1 MASALPDVALQ
12 RIVTPA
18 RNELTRLRRPSPN
31 GVVPVSRSGWDTV
44 LNDAGVAA
52 VGRRFLTELL
62 EVVDPAL
69 RSSAKRLRAV
79 TNQFVRVVASI
90 EDDLWYLDAFLP
102 SAGRGQTARDALI
115 DAGIAALD
123 YAMDLCDLEAIT
135 PHRTNVET
143 AMADLLAVSGSFP
156 YPDDSCE
163 AAFGVA
169 FDALLDS
176 TGIFS
181 ATRLLSAYYGRY
193 PELVRRLNSLLSVI
207 TPEPPNL
214 LDALH
219 PAEALVLSERPLIAL
234 RTAIRIRELINS
246 KLGTDAEGVATPLRE
261 LKLGVDRSAA
271 NHAGMVRVVTQLK
284 TAETSAER
292 ASLSLDLYRRMVEG
306 QLRPWA
312 WTLLRIC
319 GRTAPKAPELG
330 SLRDQLLA
338 EGLPLLRDAAQSILA
353 QARNASA
360 HEDYLWDDDRGV
372 LIVGD
377 SFVQI
382 EDLERAT
389 SLAYAFMAG
398 AECGWTCTR
407 SGSPALARLLDAE
420 DPPGGLSAINARTAL
435 SHFGTNGLRVGR
447 WKIDA
452 GILSVAIDE
461 LPPRG
466 INPCFQAV
474 MWSSRH
480 LGAVNRFIVTLPDSP
495 TPAMDLTRPALDAT
509 FFVWREARL
518 KFSAMPMS
526 TFLPANAWARLAVE
540 LPDQA
545 AQSVAW
551 LAINDAVHAYL
562 DAEEAKG
569 ALLDRVRPLISR
581 LQLIGT
587 SLVATI
593 STLPQSA
600 VGPLEEVLELV
611 IPAVTWNESAAR
623 GLSTAPAAR
632 LEGQIRHLYE
642 SWPAVAVLPTVDA
655 RPLDQ
660 VED

>member
-1 MASALPDVALQ
+1 
-12 RIVTPA
+12 
-18 RNELTRLRRPSPN
+18 
-31 GVVPVSRSGWDTV
+31 V
-44 LNDAGVAA
+44 LNDADVVS
-52 VGRRFLTELL
+52 VGRRFQTKLL

-69 RSSAKRLRAV
+69 RSDVRKLRAV
-79 TNQFVRVVASI
+79 TTQFVKVIASI

-123 YAMDLCDLEAIT
+123 YAMDLCDLEAVT

-143 AMADLLAVSGSFP
+143 AMAGLLAANGSFP
-156 YPDDSCE
+156 FPDDPCE

-169 FDALLDS
+169 FDTLLDS
-176 TGIFS
+176 AGVFS

-193 PELVRRLNSLLSVI
+193 PELQRRLNSLLSVV
-207 TPEPPNL
+207 TADPLDL
-214 LDALH
+214 LNALH
-219 PAEALVLSERPLIAL
+219 PGEALVLSDRPLVSL
-234 RTAIRIRELINS
+234 RTAIRIRGLINS
-246 KLGTDAEGVATPLRE
+246 KLSTDAEGVATSLRE

-271 NHAGMVRVVTQLK
+271 NHAGMVRVAAQLES
-284 TAETSAER
+284 ADSSAER
-292 ASLSLDLYRRMVEG
+292 AFLSLDLYRRMVEG

-319 GRTAPKAPELG
+319 GRTGTKAPELG

-338 EGLPLLRDAAQSILA
+338 EGLPLLRDAAQSILP

-377 SFVQI
+377 TSVQI
-382 EDLERAT
+382 DELERAT

-407 SGSPALARLLDAE
+407 SGSPLLARLLDSE
-420 DPPGGLSAINARTAL
+420 DPPEGLSAINARAAL

-452 GILSVAIDE
+452 GTLSIAIDE
-461 LPPRG
+461 LPPRR

-480 LGAVNRFIVTLPDSP
+480 ISGVNRFVVTVPDHP
-495 TPAMDLTRPALDAT
+495 TPAMDLTRTALDAT

-540 LPDQA
+540 LPDRA
-545 AQSVAW
+545 AKSVAW
-551 LAINDAVHAYL
+551 LAINDAVAAYI
-562 DAEEAKG
+562 DAEETQG
-569 ALLDRVRPLISR
+569 ELLDRIRPLTAR

-587 SLVATI
+587 SVAATI
-593 STLPQSA
+593 STFPQSA

-623 GLSTAPAAR
+623 GLNAAPAAR
-632 LEGQIRHLYE
+632 LEEQIRRLYE